1 MNLLEQY
8 QQNYNHAVLFSRNDK
23 KGLTTIKYIHR
34 GVDFTDPMIRRARAL
49 TLDDDGNIV
58 LCGFEK
64 FFNHNEL
71 ETQGRYDRAFKEE
84 FAYLTLDNPEGRV
97 TFYEKLD
104 GTLIVAGLY
113 QGELVAGTSA
123 STKTEYSRR
132 AQEVLGANE
141 NIMRYLRENPTR
153 NLLFEYISPF
163 NQIGVPYDKEDY
175 VLIGVSDTRTCT
187 VLPIEEALAVAVQL
201 GVTVP
206 RVYDLTLAEVQR
218 NQRELTNFE
227 GYVAYNKFG
236 RPIKFKTDDWFA
248 FAKTFNLF
256 HGYKYTAAKIHA
268 VATAY
273 YEDQIDD
280 LIAYQN
286 NNQGYVGLDLI
297 DPIVR
302 WLDNIEAQAQELLEQ
317 SYFSVPDGDREM
329 VRKNLGLVADQ
340 YPKYIT
346 GAVFARIRA
355 FESGRLPED
364 TRELLFNVGH
374 VDDLVRTMKHVFRGR
389 IPFRDGY
396 GPQGKLD
403 EEQADVL
410 ALEDAQAADDGYRIG
425 LDEYLEQVEKES

>member
-8 QQNYNHAVLFSRNDK
+8 QQNYSHAVLCNRNDET
-23 KGLTTIKYIHR
+23 GLTTVKYIHR

-49 TLDDDGNIV
+49 TLDDAGNII

-71 ETQGRYDRAFKEE
+71 EAQGRYDQAFKEE
-84 FAYLTLDNPEGRV
+84 FAYLTLDDTEARV

-113 QGELVAGTSA
+113 QDELVAGTSS

-132 AQEVLGANE
+132 AQEALGANE

-175 VLIGVSDTRTCT
+175 VLIGVSDTSTGA
-187 VLPIEEALAVAVQL
+187 VLPIREALAVGERL
-201 GVTVP
+201 GLSVP
-206 RVYDLTLAEVQR
+206 HVYGLTLAEVQR
-218 NQRELTNFE
+218 HQRELTNFE

-256 HGYKYTAAKIHA
+256 HGYQYTAAKIHA

-273 YEDQIDD
+273 YEDTIDD

-286 NNQGYVGLDLI
+286 NNQGYVGMDLI

-302 WLDNIEAQAQELLEQ
+302 WLDGIEAQAQELLEQ
-317 SYFSVPDGDREM
+317 AYFSVPDTDRGM
-329 VRKNLGLVADQ
+329 VRKNLGLVARK

-355 FESGRLPED
+355 FELGLLPED
-364 TRELLFNVGH
+364 TREPLFNAGH

-396 GPQGKLD
+396 GPRGKLD

-410 ALEDAQAADDGYRIG
+410 ALDAARSADDGYRIG
-425 LDEYLEQVEKES
+425 LDEYLEQVEKK

>member
-8 QQNYNHAVLFSRNDK
+8 QQNYSHAVLCNRNDET
-23 KGLTTIKYIHR
+23 GLTTVKYIHR

-71 ETQGRYDRAFKEE
+71 EAQGRYDQAFKEE
-84 FAYLTLDNPEGRV
+84 FAYLTLDDPEGRV

-113 QGELVAGTSA
+113 QGGLVAGTSS

-141 NIMRYLRENPTR
+141 QIMRYLRENPTR
-153 NLLFEYISPF
+153 NLLFEYVSPF
-163 NQIGVPYDKEDY
+163 NQIGVPYEKEDY
-175 VLIGVSDTRTCT
+175 VLIGVSDTSTGA
-187 VLPIEEALAVAVQL
+187 VLPIEEALAVGERL
-201 GVTVP
+201 GLSVP
-206 RVYDLTLAEVQR
+206 RVYGLTLAEVQR
-218 NQRELTNFE
+218 HQRELTNFE
-227 GYVAYNKFG
+227 GYVAYNRFG

-256 HGYKYTAAKIHA
+256 HGYQYTAAKIHA

-273 YEDQIDD
+273 YEDTIDD

-286 NNQGYVGLDLI
+286 NNQGYVGMDLI

-302 WLDNIEAQAQELLEQ
+302 WLDGIEAQAQELLEQ
-317 SYFSVPDGDREM
+317 AYFSVPDTGREL
-329 VRKNLGLVADQ
+329 VRKNLGLVARK

-346 GAVFARIRA
+346 GAVFARILA
-355 FESGRLPED
+355 FELGLLPED
-364 TRELLFNVGH
+364 TREPLFNVGH

-396 GPQGKLD
+396 GPRGKLD

-410 ALEDAQAADDGYRIG
+410 ALDAARSADDGYRIG

>member
-8 QQNYNHAVLFSRNDK
+8 QQNYSHAVLCNRNDEI
-23 KGLTTIKYIHR
+23 GLTTVKYIHR

-49 TLDDDGNIV
+49 TLDNDGNIV

-71 ETQGRYDRAFKEE
+71 ETQGRYDQAFKEE
-84 FAYLTLDNPEGRV
+84 FAYLTLDNPEARV

-113 QGELVAGTSA
+113 QGGLVAGTSS

-132 AQEVLGANE
+132 AQEALGANE

-175 VLIGVSDTRTCT
+175 VLIGVSDTSTGA
-187 VLPIEEALAVAVQL
+187 VLPIREALAVGERL
-201 GVTVP
+201 GLSVP
-206 RVYDLTLAEVQR
+206 RVYGLTLAEVQQH
-218 NQRELTNFE
+218 QRELTNFE
-227 GYVAYNKFG
+227 GYVAYNRFG

-256 HGYKYTAAKIHA
+256 HGYQYTAAKIHA

-273 YEDQIDD
+273 YEDTIDD

-286 NNQGYVGLDLI
+286 NNQGYVGMDLI

-302 WLDNIEAQAQELLEQ
+302 WLDDIEAQAQELLEQ
-317 SYFSVPDGDREM
+317 AYFAVPDTDRGM
-329 VRKNLGLVADQ
+329 VRKNLGLVAKE

-355 FESGRLPED
+355 FESVRLPED
-364 TRELLFNVGH
+364 TREPLFNAGY
-374 VDDLVRTMKHVFRGR
+374 VDDLVRTMKNVFRGR

-396 GPQGKLD
+396 GPRGKLD

-410 ALEDAQAADDGYRIG
+410 ALEAAQAADDGYRIG
-425 LDEYLEQVEKES
+425 LDEYLEQVDNES